1 MANDTA
7 EPVDRPLA
15 VIDDET
21 LADLHMIDSMQL
33 QGLEALAKSFVRSM
47 NARGGVTAM
56 LEESVAQPI
65 ASESSNNSSRSP
77 DTYEID
83 QSLTVPHSP
92 NIEKKR
98 PQFKPLVGSIF
109 EPEGDA
115 AMLEETVAQPIS
127 SANNSSSR
135 SSIVLKLIKV
145 SQSCPRCGKGDAWT
159 PARTPAR
166 KGRAT
171 RTGT

>member
-1 MANDTA
+1 MANVTA

-21 LADLHMIDSMQL
+21 LADLHVIDSMQL

-47 NARGGVTAM
+47 NARGGDTAM

-159 PARTPAR
+159 PAR

>member
-21 LADLHMIDSMQL
+21 LADLHVIDSMQL

-47 NARGGVTAM
+47 NARGGDTAM

-145 SQSCPRCGKGDAWT
+145 SQSCPFQM
-159 PARTPAR
+159 R
-166 KGRAT
+166 KG
-171 RTGT
+171 